1 MIPESKKVFFISDLH
16 FYHTNI
22 IKYCNRPYSDVDEMN
37 ADIIKRWNS
46 VIHKG
51 DVVWNLGDF
60 AFVKKH
66 EKDKIK
72 ELVSKLNGKQY
83 LILGNHDRR
92 ISRNLRFWYDLGF
105 EKVYDKP
112 VLFQDQYILSHEPLE
127 SKHHLDLT
135 GTQLKNIHGHIHNSN
150 QDYYDMKDED
160 KPNWNSPNHK
170 ELRTIPDIS
179 KNSFNVSLEVI
190 NYTPIRFEQIVDAMN
205 KDPIITEPSKTI
217 PQPSKEFHIPFIQK
231 EEQPKIVPH
240 IIPEIPIYSDNGA
253 TIGWQIP
260 EACKNCS
267 NRNPDGSLKGP
278 CLCTLGTPPVMC

>member
-72 ELVSKLNGKQY
+72 KLVSKLNGKQY

-112 VLFQDQYILSHEPLE
+112 VLFQDQYILSHEPLK
-127 SKHHLDLT
+127 SKHHLDLN

-205 KDPIITEPSKTI
+205 K
-217 PQPSKEFHIPFIQK
+217 KEFEPDKITF
-231 EEQPKIVPH
+231 PKITINPLD
-240 IIPEIPIYSDNGA
+240 IRDIPSQKNTPEFPNHP
-253 TIGWQIP
+253 WQIP

-278 CLCTLGTPPVMC
+278 CMCTLGTPPVIC